1 MKNFIKRLKELKP
14 EQKRKLADEL
24 GCIATAILGVAM
36 TATTAISCISEGAI
50 LGVVI
55 LVLNLLKIA
64 PTNNILIAY
73 VNAYG
78 FLLGPCMI
86 VLGIGGFFETRNTS
100 VRKFRKK
107 AR

>member
-1 MKNFIKRLKELKP
+1 MKNIKRLKELKP
-14 EQKRKLADEL
+14 EQKRKLAEEL
-24 GCIATAILGVAM
+24 AWIAIAILGV
-36 TATTAISCISEGAI
+36 I
-50 LGVVI
+50 I

-73 VNAYG
+73 VIAYG
-78 FLLGPCMI
+78 FLLGPCI
-86 VLGIGGFFETRNTS
+86 ILLGMGGFFETRNIS

>member
-24 GCIATAILGVAM
+24 GCIAT
-36 TATTAISCISEGAI
+36 AI

-86 VLGIGGFFETRNTS
+86 VLGIGGFFETRKIS
-100 VRKFRKK
+100 VKKFRKK

>member
-1 MKNFIKRLKELKP
+1 MIKLKT
-14 EQKRKLADEL
+14 EQKRKLAEEL
-24 GCIATAILGVAM
+24 VCIAI
-36 TATTAISCISEGAI
+36 AI

-64 PTNNILIAY
+64 PTNNIVIAY
-73 VNAYG
+73 VIAYG

-86 VLGIGGFFETRNTS
+86 LLGMGGFFETRNIS

>member
-1 MKNFIKRLKELKP
+1 MKNIKRLKELKP
-14 EQKRKLADEL
+14 EQKRKLAEEL
-24 GCIATAILGVAM
+24 AWIAI
-36 TATTAISCISEGAI
+36 AI

-64 PTNNILIAY
+64 PKNNILIAY
-73 VNAYG
+73 VIAYG
-78 FLLGPCMI
+78 FLLGPCI
-86 VLGIGGFFETRNTS
+86 ILLGMGGFFETRNIS

>member
-1 MKNFIKRLKELKP
+1 MKNIKRLKELKP
-14 EQKRKLADEL
+14 EQKRKLAEEL
-24 GCIATAILGVAM
+24 AWIAI
-36 TATTAISCISEGAI
+36 AI

-73 VNAYG
+73 VIAYG
-78 FLLGPCMI
+78 FLLGPCI
-86 VLGIGGFFETRNTS
+86 ILLGMGGFFETRNIS

>member
-14 EQKRKLADEL
+14 EQKRKLAEEMT
-24 GCIATAILGVAM
+24 CIAI
-36 TATTAISCISEGAI
+36 AI

-64 PTNNILIAY
+64 PTNNSLIAY
-73 VNAYG
+73 GIAFIIGYG

-86 VLGIGGFFETRNTS
+86 LLGMGGFFETRNIS

>member
-1 MKNFIKRLKELKP
+1 MRKLKT
-14 EQKRKLADEL
+14 EQKRKLAEEL
-24 GCIATAILGVAM
+24 VCIA
-36 TATTAISCISEGAI
+36 ISI

-64 PTNNILIAY
+64 PTNNIVIAY
-73 VNAYG
+73 VIAYG

-86 VLGIGGFFETRNTS
+86 LLGMGGFFETRNIS